1 MNGSPISSDEVSD
14 WESRPVLIREHE
26 YRSTLEKKRDHLVA
40 AAEEAFWPGNFDAV
54 IALLPFQLSEI
65 KKLSLARNGATKFLE
80 IESMLEVT
88 VTIRRDNRGEIK
100 GQTGSY

>member
-40 AAEEAFWPGNFDAV
+40 AAEEAF
-54 IALLPFQLSEI
+54 
-65 KKLSLARNGATKFLE
+65 
-80 IESMLEVT
+80 
-88 VTIRRDNRGEIK
+88 
-100 GQTGSY
+100 